1 MLSKVER
8 EDDNLPPRKKAKS
21 RLGCAA
27 EWKVWYGKEKS
38 YVSDIYIY
46 IYIYIFGYDYYYFQ
60 NSGASSDD
68 FFLNAFKTLLRLFRV
83 IKISKNAF

>member
-8 EDDNLPPRKKAKS
+8 EDGNLPPRKKAKS

-46 IYIYIFGYDYYYFQ
+46 IYINIYIYIYIYFW
-60 NSGASSDD
+60 
-68 FFLNAFKTLLRLFRV
+68 L
-83 IKISKNAF
+83 

>member
-1 MLSKVER
+1 MLSKVDR
-8 EDDNLPPRKKAKS
+8 EDGNLPPRKKAKS

-46 IYIYIFGYDYYYFQ
+46 IYFFFGYDYYYFQ
-60 NSGASSDD
+60 NSGASNDD

>member
-8 EDDNLPPRKKAKS
+8 EDGNLPPRKKAKS

-46 IYIYIFGYDYYYFQ
+46 IYIYIYI
-60 NSGASSDD
+60 
-68 FFLNAFKTLLRLFRV
+68 FLVMIIIIFKTQGPPTT
-83 IKISKNAF
+83 ISS